1 MKVAVIGEKSRAS
14 AWEKHLR
21 KLSIVNEV
29 ILSPTLFED
38 QDLHTVILIEDG
50 QKKSL
55 SLLDQS
61 IRSGM
66 NSFLVSRLPDDIK
79 LLEQIYHTSSEAGV
93 VVQFSHWPSITPST
107 QWIHKQI
114 QKPDLIQIKKEVRP
128 LNYTIDKETFDHH
141 WTDEVAFIVKWMGG
155 NVHRIEAKPVIL
167 EGTPLG
173 LSLSMR
179 FEDAS
184 VASIQFSA
192 FSQDE
197 RHQRLFSD
205 QQTLID
211 CNVLTQKMR
220 TYRVNENRRIT
231 TQEKSFDPSDTAE
244 WALQQFIKS
253 IQMKR
258 ESIFSPYDALLTA
271 RIVEKIRN
279 HMDKW

>member
-21 KLSIVNEV
+21 KLSVIKEV
-29 ILSPTLFED
+29 ILSSSLFED
-38 QDLHTVILIEDG
+38 QNLRTVILVEDDP
-50 QKKSL
+50 KTSL
-55 SLLDQS
+55 HLLDQS
-61 IRSGM
+61 IRSGL
-66 NSFLVSRLPDDIK
+66 NSFLVSRLPVDIK
-79 LLEQIYHTSSEAGV
+79 KLEQIYHISSEAGV
-93 VVQFSHWPSITPST
+93 TVQFSHWPSITPST
-107 QWIHKQI
+107 QWIRQQI

-128 LNYTIDKETFDHH
+128 LNYTIDKEMFDHH

-184 VASIQFSA
+184 VASIQFSG
-192 FSQDE
+192 FSQEE

-211 CNVLTQKMR
+211 CNVLTQKMKA
-220 TYRVNENRRIT
+220 YRVNENKRIT
-231 TQEKSFDPSDTAE
+231 VQEKAFDPSDTAE

-271 RIVEKIRN
+271 RIVEKVRN
-279 HMDKW
+279 HMEKW